1 MGWNDVAACSG
12 HPLAPAAGTVCYFAH
27 SYRAVPA
34 DPAAVVAD
42 TELDGTRFASLV
54 AAGLVAGTQ
63 FHPEKSGAV
72 GRELLARWLEVP
84 VAA

>member
-1 MGWNDVAACSG
+1 
-12 HPLAPAAGTVCYFAH
+12 
-27 SYRAVPA
+27 
-34 DPAAVVAD
+34 VAD

-54 AAGLVAGTQ
+54 AAGVVAGTQ